1 MSQSR
6 SDLDAR
12 FSPKLKVYFFLNG
25 ALALCVTIVGILLLP
40 LWPVV
45 GSWWAGRSYA
55 ALKCQVN
62 NRNIIIKKG
71 VFFRQELTIP
81 LDKIQDISLH
91 EGPILSMLG
100 LLRLRIETAG
110 QGNSVTGKSEADLIG
125 LIDARGV
132 RDEILERRDLQ
143 AGIAAAHPA
152 EGSTALLAE
161 IRDTLLRVEKRLE
174 KD

>member
-1 MSQSR
+1 MSHSR
-6 SDLDAR
+6 SDLDAA

-25 ALALCVTIVGILLLP
+25 ALTLCVTIVGILLLP
-40 LWPVV
+40 LWPVA
-45 GSWWAGRSYA
+45 GYWWAGRSYA

-62 NRNIIIKKG
+62 NRSVVIKKG
-71 VFFRQELTIP
+71 VLFRQELTIP

-110 QGNSVTGKSEADLIG
+110 QSSSMTGQSNADLIG
-125 LIDARGV
+125 LINARGV

-143 AGIAAAHPA
+143 AGINAAPPA

-161 IRDTLLRVEKRLE
+161 IRDTLLRIEKRLQ
-174 KD
+174 